1 MTESR
6 SGPLVHLCCLIL
18 CGTSV
23 PGLRPQL
30 MVKLTPETITE
41 FDRYSAD
48 VEAKLRER
56 WQGQKN
62 LFYIEDDKQKKQRVL
77 AGEVFIKQMN
87 DGKPV
92 EIKDGLIHD
101 WLGAIY
107 IPGTTVSRVLD
118 ILENFDAHKHIY
130 PAISQSHT
138 VQRAGHQV
146 KGYWRL
152 QRKGIVPVILDVNE
166 EVQYNEIAP
175 GKWKG
180 QSYARNIIEVNTA
193 PFSGRKKFPSGEGHG
208 YLWRL
213 YGYWTLENLNG
224 GVLAECRTLSLS
236 RDIPEG
242 LAWAVGPYVQKM
254 PEESLVS
261 TLKETRN
268 AAKKSSE

>member
-6 SGPLVHLCCLIL
+6 SRLFARLWCLIL
-18 CGTSV
+18 CGPSV
-23 PGLRPQL
+23 STLQAQL
-30 MVKLTPETITE
+30 VVKLSPETVAE
-41 FDRYSAD
+41 FEQYSAD
-48 VEAKLRER
+48 VEGKLRER
-56 WQGQKN
+56 WQGKKN
-62 LFYIEDDKQKKQRVL
+62 LFYIEDDKQNEQRVL
-77 AGEVFIKQMN
+77 DGEVFIKQMN

-107 IPGTTVSRVLD
+107 MPGTTVSRAID
-118 ILENFDAHKHIY
+118 ILEDFDAHKHIY
-130 PAISQSHT
+130 PAVSQSHT
-138 VQRAGHQV
+138 VKREGHEV
-146 KGYWRL
+146 KGNWRL
-152 QRKGIVPVILDVNE
+152 QRKGIVPVILDVDE
-166 EVQYNEIAP
+166 EVRYSEIGP

-193 PFSGRKKFPSGEGHG
+193 LFSGGKKFPPGEGHG

-213 YGYWTLENLNG
+213 YGYWTLENVNG

-236 RDIPEG
+236 RDIPQG

-254 PEESLVS
+254 PEESLIS

-268 AAKKSSE
+268 AARKGSE